1 MKKSIVLLVSLL
13 FIVAISALLL
23 QNLNDTQSYITSQN
37 YKINKVQLM
46 ALLKNSQQEA
56 AEVIKK
62 HPDQIEKGF
71 ENIPLKIEDNE
82 IIFTLKEYDKK
93 DVNLLKSQKR
103 EDYERI
109 EEWFFDKGIS
119 DFDNFRYIISS
130 SGKEIENN
138 KQLDDIINTF
148 IKETYSNDILEF
160 RNDLGFKSA
169 AKDSKLYEL
178 YLKIKNLNDFIN
190 AYYIL
195 DKDGKVEYFE
205 LGFK

>member
-46 ALLKNSQQEA
+46 ALVKNAQLEA
-56 AEVIKK
+56 SEVIKK
-62 HPDQIEKGF
+62 HPDEIEKGF

-103 EDYERI
+103 EDYEKI